1 MRGRDGGPG
10 GGRAGERFRRAI
22 AAIDA
27 LNAEDSTLEGTG
39 AEAVPA
45 ALAYGRRMT
54 AWLMRLCPEASE
66 PLRLAV
72 RAQHIARWK
81 IPRADYPAGRA
92 GYLRWRG
99 DLAEF
104 HAATAGR
111 ILADAGYAEDTIAR
125 VGHLLRKHGLK
136 RDAEVQAL
144 EDAACLTF
152 LESQFDAFS
161 RRHPDAKVIDI
172 VRKTLAKMSD
182 AGRAHAL
189 QLAQGLPAD
198 RRALIEAAVADEDA
212 ERA

>member
-1 MRGRDGGPG
+1 MSGRGGAP
-10 GGRAGERFRRAI
+10 AGERFRRAI

-27 LNAEDSTLEGTG
+27 LNAEDPTQEGTG
-39 AEAVPA
+39 SKAVPA
-45 ALAYGRRMT
+45 ALAYGRRMS
-54 AWLMRLCPEASE
+54 AWLMRLCPDASE

-81 IPRADYPAGRA
+81 IPRSDYPAGRA
-92 GYLRWRG
+92 GYLRWRT

-111 ILADAGYAEDTIAR
+111 ILADAGYGEDTIAR
-125 VGHLLRKHGLK
+125 VGRLLRKHGLK

-182 AGRAHAL
+182 SGRAQAL
-189 QLAQGLPAD
+189 RLAAGLPDD
-198 RRALIEAAVADEDA
+198 RRALIEAAMA
-212 ERA
+212 EGDPPRA